1 MTKYVIVQFY
11 FASCDAESARIPKAL
26 VTALVLSLGPAWT
39 KLVKFLALFDIL
51 VWFYLRAMV

>member
-11 FASCDAESARIPKAL
+11 FASRDAESARIPRAL

-39 KLVKFLALFDIL
+39 KLVKFGAVFDIL
-51 VWFYLRAMV
+51 VWFYVRATV

>member
-11 FASCDAESARIPKAL
+11 FASHDAESARIPRAL